1 MDSSNTAQ
9 NRAGKPFTKNDPRI
23 NRKGRPRTFDALR
36 ELAQQIAHETV
47 KNKDGDPVVV
57 EGHIATVTEVILRKW
72 AASGDPRLQMAFVE
86 VAYGKE
92 ASKVELTGKDGAP
105 LKAYVSISPD
115 DWEDATSRTIQP
127 VAVAD

>member
-1 MDSSNTAQ
+1 MSNHNPPA
-9 NRAGKPFTKNDPRI
+9 NGFDKRPAAI
-23 NRKGRPRTFDALR
+23 NRKGRPKTFDALR

-47 KNKDGDPVVV
+47 KDKSGDPVVV

-115 DWEDATSRTIQP
+115 DWEDATSRAVQP
-127 VAVAD
+127 AAVAD

>member
-1 MDSSNTAQ
+1 MSNHNPPA
-9 NRAGKPFTKNDPRI
+9 NGFDKRPAAI
-23 NRKGRPRTFDALR
+23 NRKGRPKSFDMLR

-115 DWEDATSRTIQP
+115 DWEDATSRAIQP

>member
-1 MDSSNTAQ
+1 MSNHNPPA
-9 NRAGKPFTKNDPRI
+9 NGFDKRPAAI
-23 NRKGRPRTFDALR
+23 NRKGRPKSFDALR

-47 KNKDGDPVVV
+47 KDKSGDPVVV

-92 ASKVELTGKDGAP
+92 ATKFQVGGPDGGPLDIHVIYDAKPESTG
-105 LKAYVSISPD
+105 
-115 DWEDATSRTIQP
+115 
-127 VAVAD
+127 

>member
-1 MDSSNTAQ
+1 MSNHNPPA
-9 NRAGKPFTKNDPRI
+9 NGFDKRPAAI
-23 NRKGRPRTFDALR
+23 NRKGRPKSFDALR

-47 KNKDGDPVVV
+47 KNKSGDPVVV

-92 ASKVELTGKDGAP
+92 ATKFQVGGPDGGPLDIHVIYDAKPESTG
-105 LKAYVSISPD
+105 
-115 DWEDATSRTIQP
+115 
-127 VAVAD
+127 